1 MVHVQGMLC
10 YDMINMV
17 MTFSYDKGDNNL
29 L

>member
-1 MVHVQGMLC
+1 VQGMLC